1 MTKQYKVTAPY
12 ITVSVAGGDGQVRL
26 TGFYR
31 DHILPPEVPEQ
42 QIKNH
47 VAAGLIEEIEGPA
60 DAPKASEA
68 DKAATK
74 AADDALTS
82 AQRERDAKAAS
93 VLLFAKPE
101 RADPKATW
109 VAYAVAITADTPAPL
124 TEAEADAMS
133 KAELVERFK

>member
-1 MTKQYKVTAPY
+1 MAKQYKVTAPY
-12 ITVSVAGGDGQVRL
+12 VTVSVAGGDGQVRL

-31 DHILPPEVPEQ
+31 DHVLPPEVPEQ

-47 VAAGLIEEIEGPA
+47 VAAGLVVEIEGPA
-60 DAPKASEA
+60 DAPTASEA
-68 DKAATK
+68 DKAATQ
-74 AADDALTS
+74 AADDVLTS
-82 AQRERDAKAAS
+82 AQRARDNRNSA
-93 VLLFAKPE
+93 LLFGKPE

-124 TEAEADAMS
+124 SEAEADAMS